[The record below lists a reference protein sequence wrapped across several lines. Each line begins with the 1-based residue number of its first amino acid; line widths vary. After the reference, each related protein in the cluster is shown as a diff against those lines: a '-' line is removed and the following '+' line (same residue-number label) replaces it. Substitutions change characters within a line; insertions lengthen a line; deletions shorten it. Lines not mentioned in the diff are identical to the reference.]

1 MAQTILG
8 SNALRLPTGTNAE
21 RPSSPVAGQIRF
33 NTESQ
38 KTEVYNGNQWLPLV
52 VS

>member
-1 MAQTILG
+1 MSSTILG
-8 SNALRLPTGTNAE
+8 PDSLKLPSGTTAE
-21 RPSSPVAGQIRF
+21 RPSSPVAGQLRF